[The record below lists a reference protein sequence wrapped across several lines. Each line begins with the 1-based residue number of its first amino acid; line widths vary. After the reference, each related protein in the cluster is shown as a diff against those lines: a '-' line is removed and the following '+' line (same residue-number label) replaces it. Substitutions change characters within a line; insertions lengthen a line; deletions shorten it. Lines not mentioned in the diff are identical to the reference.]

1 MPEDVYQVELSLL
14 GAFALCRL
22 GHEVRVNASGERLLA
37 LLALHALHAR
47 PVSRRIVA
55 GTLWPEKPEER
66 AAGNLRTVIWRLPAG
81 LVEATATHL
90 SLAAGVRCDVAELV
104 ARTRRL
110 TDPASGLRPAD
121 LDHELYDADLLP
133 AWSEDWV
140 AIERERIRQL
150 RIHALDALS
159 ARLTAAGRYSDAI
172 AAGLTSVAAEPLRES
187 AHRQV
192 ITAHLAEGNYGEA
205 IRHYHRFR
213 ALLADELSLE
223 PSPKLTQLIQGATR
237 RVTAG

>member
-1 MPEDVYQVELSLL
+1 MPTDVSQAELSLL
-14 GAFALCRL
+14 GAFALHRL
-22 GHEVRVNASGERLLA
+22 GQQVRVDASGQRLLA
-37 LLALHALHAR
+37 LLALEAR

-55 GTLWPEKPEER
+55 GTLWPEKPEDR

-81 LVEATATHL
+81 LVAATATHL
-90 SLAAGVRCDVAELV
+90 TLAANVHCDVVELV
-104 ARTRRL
+104 THARRL
-110 TDPASGLRPAD
+110 TDPSNGVGPAE
-121 LDHELYDADLLP
+121 LDHALYDADLLP

-187 AHRQV
+187 AHREV

-205 IRHYHRFR
+205 IKHYDRFR
-213 ALLADELSLE
+213 ELLADELGLE
-223 PSPKLTQLIQGATR
+223 PSPKLTELIRQGTR
-237 RVTAG
+237 RITAG